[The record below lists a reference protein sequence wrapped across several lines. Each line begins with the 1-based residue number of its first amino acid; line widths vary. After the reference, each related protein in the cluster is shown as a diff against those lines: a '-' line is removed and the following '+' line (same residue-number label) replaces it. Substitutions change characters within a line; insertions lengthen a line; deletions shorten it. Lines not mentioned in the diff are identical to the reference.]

1 MSGDLTRGSAEVGG
15 ALPRASADLTPAGV
29 LADLAL
35 GVRGDLPGAA
45 PDVSLLRSI
54 ELAVRVLRGMAYEHR
69 LHLLVLLG
77 SGEQTPAELA
87 GAIPLDPTVV
97 AHHLRYLREARLVRR
112 QRRGRN
118 VYYALDGEPTR
129 RLVEAVIRYADRR

>member
-1 MSGDLTRGSAEVGG
+1 MSGDLTRG
-15 ALPRASADLTPAGV
+15 GV
-29 LADLAL
+29 E
-35 GVRGDLPGAA
+35 VRGDPALEAVVEDPDSA

-77 SGEQTPAELA
+77 AGEQTPAELA

-118 VYYALDGEPTR
+118 VYYTLDGEPTR

>member
-1 MSGDLTRGSAEVGG
+1 
-15 ALPRASADLTPAGV
+15 
-29 LADLAL
+29 
-35 GVRGDLPGAA
+35 
-45 PDVSLLRSI
+45 
-54 ELAVRVLRGMAYEHR
+54 MAYEHR

-77 SGEQTPAELA
+77 AGEQTPAELA